1 MIPPLED
8 NLKRLI
14 FDANF
19 QLSSIPYQRIGK
31 GRPNNRPLH
40 TVCPPNTTLRTWY
53 MPHSPD
59 PIGRK
64 RPGVGP
70 GLRGTSEN
78 SSSTHSG
85 EERGGRELYRRL
97 LSLLV

>member
-31 GRPNNRPLH
+31 GRPNNCPLH

-78 SSSTHSG
+78 SFKANF
-85 EERGGRELYRRL
+85 RESPECELRLYGVLR
-97 LSLLV
+97 